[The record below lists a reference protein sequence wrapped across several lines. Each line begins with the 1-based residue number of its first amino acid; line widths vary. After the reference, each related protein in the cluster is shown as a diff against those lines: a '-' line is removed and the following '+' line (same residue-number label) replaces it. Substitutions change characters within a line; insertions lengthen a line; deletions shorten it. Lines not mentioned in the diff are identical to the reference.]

1 MTIHFYRIR
10 MQNQISSFAAVC
22 LLAAAGPAADGQQ
35 SKIAPSLERALAGS
49 GAAEKHLCWV
59 FFRDKGR
66 ENAYPD
72 YDPRAIGRREKVGA
86 GLGYGDLPVSRD
98 YVGRLRE
105 AGVRVRAVSRWLNA
119 ASVEADASQVL
130 ALAGLP
136 AVSRLEPVAVY
147 RYPSEH
153 REVRPLSAKEI
164 PALDYGYADEQIR
177 LMRVNELHAKGYT
190 GSGVRLCIID
200 TGFDREHEALQR
212 ARVFAERDFQ
222 RMIYDTV
229 SSSPL
234 VVDTLPDLVTSY
246 EESQDSTRIQTW
258 HGTAMM
264 SIIGAYKPGVLV
276 GSAYN
281 CDFILAK
288 TEHHHADGEP
298 DFYQE
303 EDWWVAAL
311 EWADSLGADIVSSS
325 LGYRRWSNFAP
336 YSYSEM
342 DGSIAKSS
350 LAADSAARRGLLVV
364 NSLGNTSNDSRPDS
378 SILAPADARGIL
390 SVGGVWPSTRQ
401 WANPRVGSGACA
413 GPTAD
418 SVLVKRSGGS
428 DSVWMRRIKPEV
440 SSAWQASFAYN
451 EPDSGGNY
459 NLIRSSVGTSGACAL
474 TAGLCAILLQAHPSW
489 GPHQV
494 IEALKAGGSNRACVE
509 AYLTVPESLACE
521 LGVYPGQNPAFA
533 GLATGHK
540 YFTYNGTTYDLYD
553 AYRVGWGIPD
563 GVAALNYTA
572 PEVMLPDK
580 DELYDPYPNPVKWA
594 DGGAYFPY
602 FLTRDSY
609 QVVLY
614 IYSLDG
620 RLVRSLDLG
629 QQLAGQYPGLIDK
642 IRQRT
647 GSRQPAFW
655 DLKNDRGQPVASGLY
670 LALLS
675 TGWGQSSRKIM
686 VLR

>member
-1 MTIHFYRIR
+1 MAIMKYRQHR
-10 MQNQISSFAAVC
+10 LKLSSALAALC
-22 LLAAAGPAADGQQ
+22 LMATMGMAAAGQQTKISPAL
-35 SKIAPSLERALAGS
+35 KRALASATEGE
-49 GAAEKHLCWV
+49 GQLCWV
-59 FFRDKGR
+59 FFGDKGGQS
-66 ENAYPD
+66 AYPD
-72 YDPRAIGRREKVGA
+72 LDPRALDRRKKVGVP
-86 GLGYGDLPVSRD
+86 LGYGDLPVSRG
-98 YVGRLRE
+98 YVEQVRNQ
-105 AGVRVRAVSRWLNA
+105 GVKVRAVSRWLNA
-119 ASVEADASQVL
+119 VSVKADASQVL

-136 AVSRLEPVAVY
+136 SVVRLEPVAVY

-153 REVRPLSAKEI
+153 REVRPVSAKEI

-177 LMRVNELHAKGYT
+177 LMRVNELHSRGYT

-212 ARVFAERDFQ
+212 ARVLAERDFQ

-229 SSSPL
+229 SVSPL
-234 VVDTLPDLVTSY
+234 VIDTLPDLVTSY
-246 EESQDSTRIQTW
+246 QAEQDSTRIQTW

-264 SIIGAYKPGVLV
+264 SIIGAYKPGTLV

-288 TEHHHADGEP
+288 TEHHHADNEP

-336 YSYSEM
+336 YLYPEM
-342 DGSIAKSS
+342 DGATAKSS
-350 LAADSAARRGLLVV
+350 IAADSAARRGLMVV
-364 NSLGNTSNDSRPDS
+364 NSLGNINSNSRPDTC
-378 SILAPADARGIL
+378 ILAPADAQGIL
-390 SVGGVWPSTRQ
+390 SVGGVWAGSRQ
-401 WANPRVGSGACA
+401 WAYTNLGNAPCS

-418 SVLVKRSGGS
+418 SVRVRRSGGS
-428 DSVWMRRIKPEV
+428 DSVWMRRIKPDI
-440 SSAWQASFAYN
+440 SSAWQCSFAFN
-451 EPDSGGNY
+451 EPDSLGNY

-474 TAGLCAILLQAHPSW
+474 TAGLCALLLEAHPSW
-489 GPHQV
+489 GPAQV
-494 IEALKAGGSNRACVE
+494 IEALKASASNRACVE

-521 LGVYPGQNPAFA
+521 LGSGSALNPAFA

-540 YFTYNGTTYDLYD
+540 YYTHNGTTYDLYD

-572 PEVMLPDK
+572 PEVVLPDK
-580 DELYDPYPNPVKWA
+580 DELYDPYPNPVKWK

-609 QVVLY
+609 RVVLY

-620 RLVRSLDLG
+620 RLVRSLNLG

-642 IRQRT
+642 IRHRT

-655 DLKNDRGQPVASGLY
+655 DLKNDRGQPVAGGLY

-686 VLR
+686 VIR